1 MGAVDLSSYIWT
13 EADRGIQPPSPVP
26 LDTNNP
32 LVRGLVSV
40 INPAWRDAKLSSTGS
55 GAQHFKVG
63 PEGVKFVTNNAGLL
77 IKDISPI
84 AGSATILHF
93 GPLGVLGGS
102 YKAASGLGNNISATG
117 GYFFIASA
125 TSSASGIKAYIRP
138 DLITS
143 AVDLTA
149 YSKAGNVDNLTDDVW
164 VAVYNETSDFRIY
177 RNGVNDTASVAVKG
191 TPMPIAGMRNHSIG
205 GVKRPTNYYG
215 YTGSACYLGLAWNRA
230 LSDAEIKSI
239 SDNPWQVF
247 QPIEPSFGYLG
258 DLSTGW
264 ATSLTIADAM
274 HPHTADELLLSWNDL
289 LTVQAADHAQSADNL
304 GLSTDWLLTVQE
316 STHAHTADNLALSTR
331 WLLAVQ
337 EALHAHA
344 ADNIGLSATGSASL
358 SVQDSTHG
366 HLADALTLVTT
377 WLLSVADST
386 HGHAADNLTL
396 DTSNVAW
403 LAVQEA
409 LHAHSAD
416 SVALTLN
423 TWLAIVD
430 AAHAHYADSLTL
442 TADATLTIA
451 QTLHAIYSDTLVL
464 SLPGATSLTPDDIQS
479 IAAAVLA
486 ALQATPIPVDL
497 QTVKG
502 QSLKGDGSEANP
514 WNPA

>member
-40 INPAWRDAKLSSTGS
+40 INPAWRDAKLSRTGS
-55 GAQHFKVG
+55 DEHFKVG
-63 PEGVKFVTNNAGLL
+63 PEGVKFVTNNVGLL

-93 GPLGVLGGS
+93 GPLGVSGGS
-102 YKAASGLGNNISATG
+102 GKAASALGNNISSAG
-117 GYFFIASA
+117 SYFYIASA
-125 TSSASGIKAYIRP
+125 ASSASGIRAYIRP
-138 DLITS
+138 SFITTS
-143 AVDLTA
+143 VNLTT

-177 RNGVNDTASVAVKG
+177 RNGVNDTASVAVTG
-191 TPMPIAGMRNHSIG
+191 TPGPIAGIGNHSIG
-205 GVKRPTNYYG
+205 GVKRPSNYYG

-304 GLSTDWLLTVQE
+304 GLSTSLLLTVQE
-316 STHAHTADNLALSTR
+316 STHSHTADNLAISTR

-386 HGHAADNLTL
+386 HGHAAGSLAL
-396 DTSNVAW
+396 DTSNATW
-403 LAVQEA
+403 LTVQEA
-409 LHAHSAD
+409 SHAHTAD
-416 SVALTLN
+416 NITLTLN

-430 AAHAHYADSLTL
+430 AAHAHYAD
-442 TADATLTIA
+442 A
-451 QTLHAIYSDTLVL
+451 QTITVDASLAVAEALHAVYSESVRLGI
-464 SLPGATSLTPDDIQS
+464 PGLYVRAPNGPGYRRLMINVTRPKQRN
-479 IAAAVLA
+479 
-486 ALQATPIPVDL
+486 
-497 QTVKG
+497 TVRH
-502 QSLKGDGSEANP
+502 
-514 WNPA
+514 